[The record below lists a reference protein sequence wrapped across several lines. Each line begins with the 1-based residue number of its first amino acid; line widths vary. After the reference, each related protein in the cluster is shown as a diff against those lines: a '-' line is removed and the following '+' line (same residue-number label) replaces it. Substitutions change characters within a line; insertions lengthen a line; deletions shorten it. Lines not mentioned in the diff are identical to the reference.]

1 MKLAVSLVLV
11 LLVLIL
17 MPTNS
22 SAVFNGIPFTSRTEL
37 FSVVGLIFLLTNER
51 LRHGLVESLKRC
63 TKRSRVGVFVVCS
76 LTIVFKFLTFVI
88 QPTAGEFEVC
98 YRHFNARSGVDCAPS
113 FEPHPR
119 IASHSEHFVRR
130 SSSVPVIDFGPR
142 TEMAQGISDSTW
154 RLPFVNTIDFDRG
167 FWSWVPEH
175 KAIETF
181 PFWAEFRGTVD
192 LGEGE
197 NISIRYLGQ
206 GRVTANDAVYLLP
219 PSYESESVIQLPP
232 MLGVVEISVD
242 FAYLATRLNSVDT
255 APPYAVLR
263 VEKFG
268 MGSTSLL
275 RPTSPQLLSIVNLL
289 IDLTTFIALGWL
301 VWLLRKFALPLV
313 GGLLLA
319 MFCWFSLRNGF
330 AIGVDTYQVELAVV
344 AVMAGILALRQR
356 DSLPLVLTP
365 SIIATGLGM
374 TFREIYLST
383 GVWPNLSDVLV
394 RLRGNDHLVYHAL
407 AREMLETG
415 LFRGGEDVFYFQ
427 PGIRYIFF
435 ALQFIF
441 GESGVITGS
450 ASVVMIGLAILY
462 LARPFRWD
470 GPRYIRL
477 GQILILISLIVW
489 WSSSHTIQ
497 SAVFG
502 LSEFGTWI
510 LLLFV
515 FALLLRP
522 NGKSRLWIL
531 AMSLAWIV
539 AIRPNQGIAVL
550 MLLPVVVF
558 LYYRR
563 GSKVRTTLLNVLFPF
578 LGIVLLVP
586 LHNLIYGGELI
597 FLPSGHH
604 KLDQA
609 GWNSVFL
616 AISDDESREFLVD
629 QVRGLL
635 YLPSVL
641 PEIYST
647 RLALAVF
654 GFGTVSLFGVYA
666 GIRNWKRNW
675 GLVTLLALVVG
686 GQILPFLNYSLYRY
700 FPIHTIAIYLTA
712 VLSSGVLLVQ
722 VSEQANEL
730 SPHTSLSEER

>member
-37 FSVVGLIFLLTNER
+37 FSAVGLIFLLTNER

-63 TKRSRVGVFVVCS
+63 TKRSRVGVLVVCS
-76 LTIVFKFLTFVI
+76 LTIVLKLLTFVI

-219 PSYESESVIQLPP
+219 PSYESESVMQLPP

-255 APPYAVLR
+255 APPYAVLH

-289 IDLTTFIALGWL
+289 IDLTTFVALGWL

-344 AVMAGILALRQR
+344 AVMAGILSLRQR

-394 RLRGNDHLVYHAL
+394 RLRGNDHLVYQAL
-407 AREMLETG
+407 TREMLTSG
-415 LFRGGEDVFYFQ
+415 LPRGGEDIFYFQ
-427 PGIRYIFF
+427 PGIRYVFF
-435 ALQFIF
+435 ALQFVF
-441 GESGVITGS
+441 GESGVVTGS
-450 ASVVMIGLAILY
+450 VSVALIGLTILC
-462 LARPFRWD
+462 LARNFVWH
-470 GPRYIRL
+470 GPRYVLL
-477 GQILILISLIVW
+477 GQAIVLTSLIVW
-489 WSSSHTIQ
+489 WSSSHTVQ

-510 LLLFV
+510 LLLLT
-515 FALLLRP
+515 FALLLTP
-522 NGKSRLWIL
+522 NGKKKLWIL
-531 AMSLAWIV
+531 AASLAMIIL
-539 AIRPNQGIAVL
+539 IRPNQGVAVL
-550 MLLPVVVF
+550 MLTSVV
-558 LYYRR
+558 LYLYLRR
-563 GSKVRTTLLNVLFPF
+563 GSSVQTMVFNFCLPF
-578 LGIVLLVP
+578 VGIVLLVP
-586 LHNLIYGGELI
+586 LHNLVYGRRLV
-597 FLPSGHH
+597 FLSAVPAP
-604 KLDQA
+604 A
-609 GWNSVFL
+609 GWNSVTRVF
-616 AISDDESREFLVD
+616 SDDESRSFIVN

-635 YLPSVL
+635 YLPSVQR
-641 PEIYST
+641 EIYST
-647 RLALAVF
+647 RLALAIF
-654 GFGTVSLFGVYA
+654 GFGVASIFGLYA
-666 GIRNWKRNW
+666 AIRCWKRDG
-675 GLVTLLALVVG
+675 GLVALLALVVC
-686 GQILPFLNYSLYRY
+686 GQLLPFFNYTLFRY
-700 FPIHTIAIYLTA
+700 FPIHNIAIYLTL
-712 VLSSGVLLVQ
+712 VLSSGLLLDQ
-722 VSEQANEL
+722 VGRGSSELNRHAASVTETLN
-730 SPHTSLSEER
+730 